1 MVLYDYTVM
10 HVLRQE
16 EDIRRQNAEII
27 ATVHGGYAPM
37 KQKRLLR
44 WMSAQVQMLRSRS
57 IAPVRIDP
65 QTPYTTAEIDA
76 ATIAGD

>member
-1 MVLYDYTVM
+1 MVVYDYTVM

-16 EDIRRQNAEII
+16 ADIRRQNAEII

-37 KQKRLLR
+37 KQKRLRR
-44 WMSAQVQMLRSRS
+44 WMSAQLQMLRGRS

-65 QTPYTTAEIDA
+65 QTPYTKADMDA
-76 ATIAGD
+76 ANMAGD